1 MYENDNQS
9 IKRAQDGDKFEL
21 DRLIRQNNGLIWS
34 IVKRFSNR
42 GYELEDL
49 YQVGCMGFIKSIKR
63 FDTSFEV
70 KLSTYTVPYILGE
83 IKRYIRDDGPIKVSR
98 SLKELNVKIKELQ
111 RMFLLNKGRE
121 IKIEEI
127 AKMLKISKEDVLIA
141 LESSKP
147 IESIEGNMVQANGD
161 KAINIIDRI
170 STGKDEQEMIT
181 NKIVLKEI
189 IDELDDGD
197 KEVILLRFYKEKT
210 QSQIAKIL
218 GISQVQ
224 VSRIEKKV
232 LQKMRMKFVGK
243 VS

>member
-1 MYENDNQS
+1 
-9 IKRAQDGDKFEL
+9 
-21 DRLIRQNNGLIWS
+21 
-34 IVKRFSNR
+34 
-42 GYELEDL
+42 
-49 YQVGCMGFIKSIKR
+49 MGFIKSIKR

-111 RMFLLNKGRE
+111 RMYLLNKGKE
-121 IKIEEI
+121 ITIEEI
-127 AKMLKISKEDVLIA
+127 AKILKISKEDVAIA
-141 LESSKP
+141 IESNKP
-147 IESIEGNMVQANGD
+147 IESIEGNLTQSNGD
-161 KAINIIDRI
+161 KTINLIDRI

-181 NKIVLKEI
+181 NKIVIKELI
-189 IDELDDGD
+189 NELEDSD

-232 LQKMRMKFVGK
+232 LQKMRVKLLGK